1 MKKIQRWLF
10 VILCIAAACALW
22 LNMPSVRADE
32 EERPTSGTCGENL
45 TWTYENGTVTISG
58 YGPMY
63 DYPSELSIPWYY
75 WLDNGMVDTMVI
87 GSGITGFSL
96 GAFFNYGGGID
107 QVYYEGTLAQWCA
120 IDFPDRFANP
130 TSDTENM
137 YIDGQR
143 LEGELVIPE
152 GVTSIGDYAFVCCYD
167 ITGITLPEGLEQIGE
182 EAFWW
187 CWSVTS
193 VNLPEGLVSI
203 GKYAFER
210 VRMDS
215 ITIPESLTEIGDHA
229 FYDCD
234 RLRQVT
240 IPDWVTSIGDSA
252 FAGCDVLTQIHIPE
266 GITQISDS
274 AFSGCYNLT
283 EINIPESVTRI
294 GKYAFSGCASLTQLH
309 IPEGVTEIGAGAFS
323 GCCSL
328 AAIDLPEGLTVIN
341 EGVFSG
347 CGSLTGIVIPE
358 GVTGIGDY
366 AFSGCQR
373 LKAIKIPEGVTS
385 IGEYAFCGCRS
396 LSNLVLGNRIAS
408 IGDRA
413 FDDCFSLS
421 HIQFYGSREEWF
433 STVIM
438 DGNLELA
445 ELHYGQT
452 EMDSCA
458 ACQDMQSIEHDWS
471 RVSDGLIY
479 CTICSEQGNA
489 VEKCG
494 SGLTWSL
501 EDGVLTISGSG
512 EMYDFD
518 ETDAPWQEFSKCFH
532 TVVIEGGV
540 TNVGEEAFKGYA
552 NLTDVI
558 INANVTI
565 LERNAFAGCSRL
577 RHISLPNTLKTIYFS
592 AFRDCVSL
600 TSVTIPSSVTLIR
613 ESAFA
618 YCISLKEVIIPDS
631 VTQIEGAAFYG
642 CYELTNVVIGK
653 NVKQIGRVVFGQ
665 CATLEHILF
674 DGSQEQWE
682 GLEIDPENKVL
693 QNTVTH
699 FTHSSADTC
708 EYCKNAAIHVH
719 SIRITQSD
727 EAGHAYQCQDCGY
740 ESGLEDHS
748 LKWDWNNEEHWQA
761 CECGWEVSREAH
773 DLTDGKCDV
782 CCGGSDPL
790 PTYTAPSE
798 GTPTEPGD
806 KADPEN
812 SLLWV
817 ILGIGL
823 VVGLAALF
831 LRKKKTTK

>member
-45 TWTYENGTVTISG
+45 TWEYEDGTLTISG

-152 GVTSIGDYAFVCCYD
+152 GVT
-167 ITGITLPEGLEQIGE
+167 
-182 EAFWW
+182 
-187 CWSVTS
+187 
-193 VNLPEGLVSI
+193 
-203 GKYAFER
+203 
-210 VRMDS
+210 
-215 ITIPESLTEIGDHA
+215 
-229 FYDCD
+229 
-234 RLRQVT
+234 
-240 IPDWVTSIGDSA
+240 
-252 FAGCDVLTQIHIPE
+252 
-266 GITQISDS
+266 
-274 AFSGCYNLT
+274 
-283 EINIPESVTRI
+283 
-294 GKYAFSGCASLTQLH
+294 
-309 IPEGVTEIGAGAFS
+309 
-323 GCCSL
+323 
-328 AAIDLPEGLTVIN
+328 
-341 EGVFSG
+341 
-347 CGSLTGIVIPE
+347 
-358 GVTGIGDY
+358 GIGDY

-373 LKAIKIPEGVTS
+373 LKAIEIPEGVTD
-385 IGEYAFCGCRS
+385 IGEFAFYGCRS

-413 FDDCFSLS
+413 FDDCSSLS
-421 HIQFYGSREEWF
+421 HIQFYGSREEWL

-438 DGNLELA
+438 DENLELA

-458 ACQDMQSIEHDWS
+458 ACQNMQSVEHDWN
-471 RVSDGLIY
+471 RVSDGYIY

-489 VEKCG
+489 VVKCG

-577 RHISLPNTLKTIYFS
+577 RHISLPNTLKTIYFN

-613 ESAFA
+613 EQAFS

-642 CYELTNVVIGK
+642 CYELTSVVIGK
-653 NVKQIGRVVFGQ
+653 DVKQIGRVVFGQ

-699 FTHSSADTC
+699 FAHYSLDTC

-719 SIRITQSD
+719 RIQVTQCD
-727 EAGHAYQCQDCGY
+727 ENGHAYRCLDCGY
-740 ESGLEDHS
+740 ESGLEGHS

-761 CECGWEVSREAH
+761 CECGWEVSRETH
-773 DLTDGKCDV
+773 DLTGGKCEV
-782 CCGGSDPL
+782 CGTGSDPL

-812 SLLWV
+812 SLLWA

-823 VVGLAALF
+823 VAAAAVMM
-831 LRKKKTTK
+831 KKKK

>member
-1 MKKIQRWLF
+1 MKKLRRFSIVVLVLVMVCAVWLQF
-10 VILCIAAACALW
+10 KPMKV
-22 LNMPSVRADE
+22 NADE
-32 EERPTSGTCGENL
+32 ILTSGTCGDDL
-45 TWTYENGTVTISG
+45 TWKYEDGTLTISG
-58 YGPMY
+58 SGPMY
-63 DYPSELSIPWYY
+63 DYPNETAIPWYY
-75 WLDNGMVDTMVI
+75 WLNNGMVDTMVI
-87 GSGITGFSL
+87 GSGVTGFSL

-137 YIDGQR
+137 YIDGRR

-167 ITGITLPEGLEQIGE
+167 ITGITLPEGLEQIGK

-240 IPDWVTSIGDSA
+240 IPDWVTSIGNSA
-252 FAGCDVLTQIHIPE
+252 FADCDVLTRIHIPE

-294 GKYAFSGCASLTQLH
+294 GNYAFSGCASLTRIH
-309 IPEGVTEIGAGAFS
+309 IPEGVMEIGDGAFS

-328 AAIDLPEGLTVIN
+328 AGIDLPDGLT
-341 EGVFSG
+341 ELRKGVFSG

-373 LKAIKIPEGVTS
+373 LKAIEIPEGVTS
-385 IGEYAFCGCRS
+385 IGEYAFYGCRS

-413 FDDCFSLS
+413 FDNCSSLA
-421 HIQFYGSREEWF
+421 HIQFYGSKEEWF
-433 STVIM
+433 SIVIK
-438 DGNLELA
+438 DGNLEQA
-445 ELHYGQT
+445 EVHYGQK
-452 EMDSCA
+452 EMDTCA
-458 ACQDMQSIEHDWS
+458 ACQDPQNIEHDWN
-471 RVSDGLIY
+471 RVSDGFIY
-479 CTICSEQGNA
+479 CTICGEQGSA
-489 VEKCG
+489 VEHCG
-494 SGLTWSL
+494 DYLTWSL
-501 EDGVLTISGSG
+501 EDGVLTISGRG

-518 ETDAPWQEFSKCFH
+518 ETAAPWQAFSKCFH

-540 TNVGEEAFKGYA
+540 SNVGEEAFSGYA

-558 INANVTI
+558 INGSVTI
-565 LERNAFAGCSRL
+565 IERNAFAGCSRL
-577 RHISLPNTLKTIYFS
+577 RHVSLPNTLKTIYFS

-618 YCISLKEVIIPDS
+618 YCISLKEVVIPDS

-682 GLEIDPENKVL
+682 GLEINPENEVL
-693 QNTVTH
+693 YNTAVH
-699 FTHSSADTC
+699 FGHSSVDTC
-708 EYCKNAAIHVH
+708 EYCRNTASHVH
-719 SIRITQSD
+719 RIQVTQSD
-727 EAGHAYQCQDCGY
+727 ENGHAYLCRECGY
-740 ESGLEDHS
+740 ESGPEAHS

-761 CECGWEVSREAH
+761 CECGWEVGRENH
-773 DLTDGKCDV
+773 DLTGGQCEV
-782 CCGGSDPL
+782 CGAGADPA
-790 PTYTAPSE
+790 PPDTAPAE
-798 GTPTEPGD
+798 TAPTEPD
-806 KADPEN
+806 APADPGN
-812 SLLWV
+812 GFVWV
-817 ILGIGL
+817 TVGI
-823 VVGLAALF
+823 VLAAAAAVF
-831 LRKKKTTK
+831 LIKKKTK